1 MLHNCG
7 NIKNNKMEKEKRKY
21 RVSCLADEE
30 TYLDIKYFE
39 KPEDAIHY
47 FIELQIK
54 FPDYFEVEIKSF

>member
-1 MLHNCG
+1 MLHNCE
-7 NIKNNKMEKEKRKY
+7 NIKKQPMEKEKRKY
-21 RVSCLADEE
+21 RVSCLLDEE

-54 FPDYFEVEIKSF
+54 FPDYFEIEIKSF